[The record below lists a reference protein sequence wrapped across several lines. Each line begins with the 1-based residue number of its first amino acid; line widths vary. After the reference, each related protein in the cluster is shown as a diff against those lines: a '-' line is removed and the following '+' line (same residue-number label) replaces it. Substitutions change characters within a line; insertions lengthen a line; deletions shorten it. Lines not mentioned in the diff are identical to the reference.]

1 MNFPRWPRLVAAQA
15 LTATVLTAA
24 AVFLLPA
31 DSVAG
36 FPYLAMMWFA
46 VPLSGAL
53 TAFYMVRRG
62 VVAFAAFWLPPILHT
77 LVHWLVAGL
86 PPLSALMPV
95 TTALLSMVG
104 AAAAEE
110 LTKRKGPAQP
120 RRKKK

>member
-1 MNFPRWPRLVAAQA
+1 MNFPRWPRLVAVQA
-15 LTATVLTAA
+15 LAASALTAA

-31 DSVAG
+31 DVLAG
-36 FPYLAMMWFA
+36 LPYAVMMWFV
-46 VPLSGAL
+46 VPLLGAL

-62 VVAFAAFWLPPILHT
+62 VVAFAAFWLPPILQT

-86 PPLSALMPV
+86 PPLSAGMPL
-95 TTALLSMVG
+95 TAALLSLVG

-110 LTKRKGPAQP
+110 LNKRNGPSRT